1 VTFIAANR
9 RAAKFAGNP
18 EMSDAIR
25 TVFVSSDG
33 CFRFPTRSGFL
44 PYALRERPEGNPGL
58 GKGNLNWEEID
69 RLDRLRSLAMETE
82 RRLRDNEG
90 LLSATGMDV
99 PGEIQKLRDELG
111 RIEAQHRRSDEAFER
126 MLQSLADLADA
137 RRDLYKALQLLVA
150 AAEKENSLSPEIKRA
165 REVLADLSREMPLN

>member
-1 VTFIAANR
+1 
-9 RAAKFAGNP
+9 
-18 EMSDAIR
+18 M
-25 TVFVSSDG
+25 
-33 CFRFPTRSGFL
+33 
-44 PYALRERPEGNPGL
+44 
-58 GKGNLNWEEID
+58 NWEEID

-90 LLSATGMDV
+90 LLSANGMDV

-150 AAEKENSLSPEIKRA
+150 AAEKEDSQSPEIKRA
-165 REVLADLSREMPLN
+165 REVLADLSREMPMN